1 MPVYNGENFIGG
13 AIQSDLDQTF
23 TDFELLIIDDGSTD
37 DTLAIIDSFH
47 DPRIRVQKNKH
58 DYIATL
64 NYGLENINT
73 QYWARMDVDDRMP
86 KDRLQIQYA
95 ILEEYPE
102 IDVCSGWMQL
112 FGENVTPQLYGTVA
126 GYVKDPLLVMLETNF
141 VFNPTTMCR
150 TDFIRK
156 HHLRYKYYM
165 HAEDFLF
172 WCEAARAGATF
183 YVESLALN
191 YYRLSENQVGHK
203 YNKEQSE
210 MAWKIRQEVI
220 QWLIDD
226 VDNSDVRDFYHQA
239 CLLNQQGLLT
249 HTSFLSLFHQLLI
262 NYRKLKNKP
271 KNLIYQQK

>member
-1 MPVYNGENFIGG
+1 MPAITVLMPAYNCEDFIGE
-13 AIQSDLDQTF
+13 AIQSVLDQTF

-37 DTLAIIDSFH
+37 NTLTVIESFH
-47 DPRIRVQKNKH
+47 DLRIRVHKNKH

-73 QYWARMDVDDRMP
+73 LYWARMDVDDIMP

-95 ILEEYPE
+95 ILEDYPD

-112 FGENVTPQLYGTVA
+112 FGENVTPQLVETVA
-126 GYVKDPLLVMLETNF
+126 GYIKNPLLLMLKTNF

-150 TDFIRK
+150 TEFVRK
-156 HHLRYKYYM
+156 HQLRYKYYM
-165 HAEDFLF
+165 HAEDLLF

-183 YVESLALN
+183 FVESLSLN

-210 MAWKIRQEVI
+210 TAWQIRQKVI
-220 QWLIDD
+220 QWLVDD
-226 VDNSDVRDFYHQA
+226 INDNDVGAFHSQA
-239 CLLNQQGLLT
+239 CLLNRRGLLARP
-249 HTSFLSLFHQLLI
+249 SFLSLFRQLLI
-262 NYRKLKNKP
+262 NS
-271 KNLIYQQK
+271 